1 MSNHIDRMKNEH
13 NELKDKL
20 SALNSFIT
28 SNDLFK
34 NLEQDEQIRM
44 IQQAGFMKSYLDIL
58 HSRLWVAHGNK

>member
-13 NELKDKL
+13 NELKGKL